1 MNLFKKITALFAAVC
16 LALPGSAVCLASETE
31 YAITSS
37 LNGGW
42 HNDHI
47 GRTLAAA
54 GTFGSSPVFSGLTAR
69 VGDDPEAVSVSRLL
83 GREGWVITPNKG
95 EKARYINIDID
106 KSVAYNVTDGQS
118 FAVEVDYYDDNAMSS
133 LACEY
138 HSMDYQPLVKTES
151 SGETS
156 QPQLNI
162 DPAVGEGEYLVF
174 NGTGMWKT
182 YTWFLPN
189 PKFADGL
196 DDFDL
201 RIGIYSDT
209 MKYSRGGEV
218 MISAVRIYRLDTKSR
233 VEISH
238 VTGENLGNIFFE
250 GDEIELSTKFSS
262 CIYPHF
268 SQIDGSYPLD
278 IKYTA
283 RNEDGD
289 IVAEGSD
296 SFTLSPLSEAER
308 KWKLRVDRF
317 GIYRVDIEAVC
328 GEKKIY
334 SHMGTEFSYVRS
346 DKGKTVNPK
355 AGIQIALTN
364 PEDERISRLT
374 RYAGV
379 PNVRM
384 MLYYY
389 NYRKSAEQY
398 EITNTAVPESHK
410 SLFRAFK
417 KAGLEI
423 DANLHSASW
432 MGAAYN
438 FSPIERTPPYT
449 EAGLRRWADYCA
461 RMALLF
467 GDTVDQF
474 EIWNEYNL
482 GPNHSFNMENR
493 PAADYGKMYEVSKKA
508 IKEVNPDIPVI
519 GFNTSGAAASWISQV
534 LDTGLRDVDVISIH
548 PYQWYGDPI
557 TYNTVELGINPL
569 LDVLEKYGMSDIP
582 IWITEYGYSSHYED
596 VNSDLEQGLYNA
608 QAYAMIMATEKI
620 DRYYFYCLLD
630 KDNNIRA
637 DRETNFGMIRDRINN
652 PIPYMV
658 PYGAKPGYLMLSQ
671 LNLMYHDAEYM
682 DTIKLGET
690 GRVIR
695 SRHKTDGSQFAMLF
709 SNREGGELVT
719 LNLGTDK
726 IKVYDAYG
734 NSSEVYGSNGVFSFD
749 LSKRLIYI
757 EGCFNSFER
766 VIGGVYPGRTD
777 IDAVCGEDAE
787 IPVMNYSGKSVF
799 VKAEPMCGSELK
811 GGEARIDGESG
822 TVMLGGVSS
831 VSGTERVRLTV
842 TDGTSTLF
850 CGFVYVNYHPR
861 AMLRT
866 TLLPTSDGWS
876 MRCTVTNLSEKSE
889 VSGRLT
895 LLTPYEWR
903 EKAPDRQIS
912 LKPGETETV
921 DIELPV
927 APAADDHVIEMGFV
941 TDESSGM
948 GSYVS
953 RTYNFSAAQKA
964 EGPIVIDARGDEW
977 TEGFMTMTRSD
988 QFMSLLSLGSTYA
1001 GPDDLSVSAAVKWDE
1016 DNFYFYADVVDN
1028 KHFSTGVKDVNI
1040 WQMDSIQLAL
1050 VYDPLSELERSE
1062 FEEIAIG
1069 ELDSRPV
1076 LYRHKTRFK
1085 GDGDYTKVEG
1095 SELAVRVDGV
1105 HTYYELKMP
1114 WSSLMT
1120 EKVDIQPGTELKF
1133 AMIVNENDG
1142 VGRVGYMAFGDG
1154 IAATKNSS
1162 LFKRLYIRGEIQK

>member
-1 MNLFKKITALFAAVC
+1 MNWFKRIIALFAIASMAFSGNIC
-16 LALPGSAVCLASETE
+16 CLASETE

-42 HNDHI
+42 QNEEI
-47 GRTLAAA
+47 GRTLVAVAQL
-54 GTFGSSPVFSGLTAR
+54 GSSPVFSGMTAE

-83 GREGWVITPNKG
+83 GQEGWVITPNKG
-95 EKARYINIDID
+95 ENARYINIDID
-106 KSVAYNVTDGQS
+106 KSVAYDITDGQS
-118 FAVEVDYYDDNAMSS
+118 YAVEVEYYDDNPLSS

-138 HSMDYQPLVKTES
+138 QKMDYQPLLKTES

-156 QPQLNI
+156 QPQLNTS
-162 DPAVGEGEYLVF
+162 PVVGEGEYLVF
-174 NGTGMWKT
+174 NGTGMWRT

-189 PKFADGL
+189 PKFANGL
-196 DDFDL
+196 DGFDL
-201 RIGIYSDT
+201 RIGIYSET

-218 MISAVRIYRLDTKSR
+218 VISAVRIYRLDTKSR

-238 VTGENLGNIFFE
+238 VTGESLGNIFFE
-250 GDEIELSTKFSS
+250 GEEIELTTKFSS

-268 SQIDGSYPLD
+268 TQIDGEYPLN

-283 RNEDGD
+283 RNDEGD

-296 SFTLSPLSEAER
+296 SFTLKPLSETER
-308 KWKLRVDRF
+308 KWKTRVDRF
-317 GIYRVDIEAVC
+317 GIYRVDIEATC

-334 SHMGTEFSYVRS
+334 SHFGTEFSYVHS

-355 AGIQIALTN
+355 AGVQIGLTN
-364 PEDERISRLT
+364 PEDERISLLA
-374 RYAGV
+374 RYAGI

-389 NYRKSAEQY
+389 NYRKSADQY
-398 EITNTAVPESHK
+398 EVTNVAVPEGYK

-461 RMALLF
+461 RMAVLF

-482 GPNHSFNMENR
+482 GPNHSFNRENR
-493 PAADYGKMYEVSKKA
+493 PASDYGKMYEVSKKA
-508 IKEVNPDIPVI
+508 IKEVNPDIPVLA
-519 GFNTSGAAASWISQV
+519 FNTSGAAPTWIGQV
-534 LDTGLRDVDVISIH
+534 LESGVTDVDIISVH
-548 PYQWYGDPI
+548 PYQWYGDPL
-557 TYNTVELGINPL
+557 TYNTVEKGLKPL
-569 LDVLEKYGMSDIP
+569 FDVIDKYNLSDKP
-582 IWITEYGYSSHYED
+582 IWITEYGYSTHFED

-608 QAYAMIMATEKI
+608 QSYAMIMATERI

-630 KDNNIRA
+630 KADNIRA
-637 DRETNFGMIRDRINN
+637 DRETNFGMIRDRVNN

-658 PYGAKPGYLMLSQ
+658 PYGAKPSYLMISH
-671 LNLMYHDAEYM
+671 LNMMYADAEYM

-690 GRVIR
+690 GRIIR
-695 SRHKTDGSQFAMLF
+695 SRHKTDGSQFAMMF
-709 SNREGGELVT
+709 SNSDDGELVT

-726 IKVYDAYG
+726 IKLYDAYG
-734 NSSEVYGSNGVFSFD
+734 NSSEVYGDNGVFSFD
-749 LSKRLIYI
+749 LSKRLTYI
-757 EGCFNSFER
+757 EGNFKSFDR
-766 VIGGVYPGRTD
+766 VMGGVYPGRTD
-777 IDAVCGEDAE
+777 IDAVYGEEAG
-787 IPVMNYSGKSVF
+787 IPVMNYSGRSVF
-799 VKAEPMCGSELK
+799 AKAEPLCGSELK

-822 TVMLGGVSS
+822 TVYLGGVSS
-831 VSGTERVRLTV
+831 VSGTERVRLTI
-842 TDGTSTLF
+842 TDGSNTLF
-850 CGFVYVNYHPR
+850 CGYVYVNYRPR
-861 AMLRT
+861 VELRA
-866 TLLPTSDGWS
+866 TLLPTANGWS
-876 MRCTVTNLSEKSE
+876 MRCILNNLSEKSE
-889 VSGRLT
+889 ASGRLT

-903 EKAPDRQIS
+903 EKTEDRQLS
-912 LKPGETETV
+912 LKPGETQIV
-921 DIELPV
+921 DITLPV
-927 APAADDHVIEMGFV
+927 APAADDHVIEIGFV
-941 TDESSGM
+941 IDEDSGM

-953 RTYNFSAAQKA
+953 RTYNFSAAQRT
-964 EGPIVIDARGDEW
+964 ESPVVIDGRGDEW
-977 TEGFMTMTRSD
+977 TEGFMTLTRSD
-988 QFMSLLSLGSTYA
+988 QFMSLLSLGSPYS
-1001 GPDDLSVSAAVKWDE
+1001 GPDDLSVSAAIKWDD

-1028 KHFSTGVKDVNI
+1028 KHFSEGVADAQI

-1050 VYDPLSELERSE
+1050 VYDPLSELERNE

-1069 ELDSRPV
+1069 ELGGTPV

-1154 IAATKNSS
+1154 IAGTKNSN
-1162 LFKRLYIRGEIQK
+1162 LFKRLYIRG

>member
-1 MNLFKKITALFAAVC
+1 MIKFRKITALLACAC
-16 LALPGSAVCLASETE
+16 LLLSGNICCRASETE

-42 HNDHI
+42 QNDDI

-54 GTFGSSPVFSGLTAR
+54 AQLGSSPVFSGLTAQ

-106 KSVAYNVTDGQS
+106 KSAAYNVTDGQS
-118 FAVEVDYYDDNAMSS
+118 FAVEVDYYDDDELSS

-138 HSMDYQPLVKTES
+138 ESMDYQSLVKTENS
-151 SGETS
+151 AETS
-156 QPQLNI
+156 QPKLNN
-162 DPAVGEGEYLVF
+162 DPVLREGEYLVF
-174 NGTGMWKT
+174 NGTGTWKT

-189 PKFADGL
+189 PKFSDTLDG
-196 DDFDL
+196 FDL
-201 RIGIYSDT
+201 RIGIYGET

-218 MISAVRIYRLDTKSR
+218 VISAIRIYRLDTKSR

-238 VTGENLGNIFFE
+238 VTGNNLGNIFFE
-250 GDEIELSTKFSS
+250 GDEIELNTKFSS

-268 SQIDGSYPLD
+268 SQLDGDYPLD
-278 IKYTA
+278 VKYTV

-289 IVAEGSD
+289 IAAQGSD
-296 SFTLSPLSEAER
+296 SFTLSPISETVR
-308 KWKLRVDRF
+308 KQKFRVERF

-328 GEKKIY
+328 AEKKIY
-334 SHMGTEFSYVRS
+334 SFMGTEFSYVRS

-355 AGIQIALTN
+355 AGVQIGLTN
-364 PEDERISRLT
+364 PEDERISQLA
-374 RYAGV
+374 RYAGI

-398 EITNTAVPESHK
+398 EITNVAVPEGYK

-417 KAGLEI
+417 NAGLEI

-432 MGAAYN
+432 MGTAYN

-449 EAGLRRWADYCA
+449 EDGLRRWGEYCS
-461 RMALLF
+461 RMAVLF

-474 EIWNEYNL
+474 EVWNEYNL
-482 GPNHSFNMENR
+482 GPNHSFNRENR
-493 PAADYGKMYEVSKKA
+493 PASDYGKMYEVSKRA

-519 GFNTSGAAASWISQV
+519 AFNTSGAAPTWIGQV
-534 LDTGLRDVDVISIH
+534 LESGVTDVDIISIH
-548 PYQWYGDPI
+548 PYQWYGDPL
-557 TYNTVELGINPL
+557 TYNTVERGLKPL
-569 LDVLEKYGMSDIP
+569 FAVLEQYNMSDIP

-596 VNSDLEQGLYNA
+596 VNSDLEQGLYNV
-608 QAYAMIMATEKI
+608 QAYAMIMATERI

-630 KDNNIRA
+630 KSSNIRA
-637 DRETNFGMIRDRINN
+637 DRETNFGMMRDRISN
-652 PIPYMV
+652 PVPYMIPYA
-658 PYGAKPGYLMLSQ
+658 AKPGYLMISQ
-671 LNLMYHDAEYM
+671 LNMMYHDAEYM
-682 DTIKLGET
+682 DTIELGDT

-695 SRHKTDGSQFAMLF
+695 SRHTTDGSQFAMLF
-709 SNREGGELVT
+709 SNREDGELVT

-734 NSSEVYGSNGVFSFD
+734 NASEMYGNNGIFSFD

-757 EGCFNSFER
+757 EGSFKSFDR
-766 VIGGVYPGRTD
+766 VIGGVYPLTTG
-777 IDAVCGEDAE
+777 IDAVYGEEAE
-787 IPVMNYSGKSVF
+787 IPVMNYSGNTVYA
-799 VKAEPMCGSELK
+799 KAEPLCGSELK
-811 GGEARIDGESG
+811 GGEARIDGEKG
-822 TVMLGGVSS
+822 TVKLGGVSS
-831 VSGTERVRLTV
+831 LSGTERVRLTL
-842 TDGTSTLF
+842 TDGSNTLF
-850 CGFVYVNYHPR
+850 CGFVYVNYNPR
-861 AMLRT
+861 AELRT
-866 TLLPTSDGWS
+866 TLLPTSDGWA
-876 MRCTVTNLSEKSE
+876 MRCTLRNLSDKTA

-895 LLTPYEWR
+895 LLTPYEWQSKTGSR
-903 EKAPDRQIS
+903 TITLEPG
-912 LKPGETETV
+912 GETVE
-921 DIELPV
+921 DIPLPV
-927 APAADDHVIEMGFV
+927 APAADDHVIEIGFIV
-941 TDESSGM
+941 DESSGM

-953 RTYNFSAAQKA
+953 RTYNFSAAQRA
-964 EGPIVIDARGDEW
+964 EEPVVIDGNGDEW
-977 TEGFMTMTRSD
+977 TEGFMTLTRSD
-988 QFMSLLSLGSTYA
+988 QFMSLLSLGNPYS
-1001 GPDDLSVSAAVKWDE
+1001 GPEDLSVSAAVKWDD

-1028 KHFSTGVKDVNI
+1028 KHFSQGVADSAI

-1050 VYDPLSELERSE
+1050 VYDPDNTLDRSE

-1069 ELDSRPV
+1069 ELDGRPV

-1095 SELAVRVDGV
+1095 SELAVKVEGV

-1120 EKVDIQPGTELKF
+1120 EKIEIKPGTELKF

-1154 IAATKNSS
+1154 IASTKNSS
-1162 LFKRLYIRGEIQK
+1162 LFKRLYIRGAIQK